1 MKSINDIAKQ
11 NWLLMKEARGNGEKK
26 LFEDMLLP
34 VVMEIKRYFS
44 RRLKALV
51 LNGRLPKRKYNV
63 NDFLDALYLKAYNHF
78 NNFNDSHEFV
88 IWLFKEA
95 DILIDEAIER
105 ESFIKNNFDDVE
117 AIEQAEN
124 AEMEE
129 NYSVGADGDLRMM
142 EDFDDPSYRI
152 NEFELDRTLIDDE
165 EENKLVEKLNNE
177 LSESEINKYVDDSLF
192 QLKEEE
198 QITIELASLHGFS
211 RDDISIIRNMEAN
224 RVSELIKMAQ
234 SKIIKSVVNKFNS

>member
-1 MKSINDIAKQ
+1 MRSINDIAKR
-11 NWLLMKEARGNGEKK
+11 NWLTMKEAKLNAEKK
-26 LFEDMLLP
+26 LFEDKLLP
-34 VVMEIKRYFS
+34 VVLELKRYFS

-63 NDFLDALYLKAYNHF
+63 NDFLDTLYLKAYEHF
-78 NNFNDSHEFV
+78 NEFGDSREFV
-88 IWLFKEA
+88 IWLFREA

-105 ESFIKNNFDDVE
+105 ESFIKNNFDNVE

-124 AEMEE
+124 AGMEE

-152 NEFELDRTLIDDE
+152 NKFELNRTLIDDE
-165 EENKLVEKLNNE
+165 EENMLVEKLNNE
-177 LSESEINKYVDDSLF
+177 LSENEINEYVDESLY

-198 QITIELASLHGFS
+198 QIIIELASVHGFS
-211 RDDISIIRNMEAN
+211 MDDISLIRNMEAN
-224 RVSELIKMAQ
+224 RVSELIKLAQ
-234 SKIIKSVVNKFNS
+234 SKIIKNVVNKFNS